1 MCADPTDGRRSRL
14 DEPRA
19 HKDDASGRR
28 PKHEPRI
35 GSNAPNRGLAAHAAG
50 AASDT
55 IAIVETVLVWATLQ
69 ARRLSISASGPTG
82 TGTSNS
88 GGNGSTSVHWVDNH
102 KPPKREQR
110 DTHATHTSGRAGA
123 HGHGRTFTHHQLP
136 APTTHPHPETRSQ
149 PARGEGDPSKFD
161 APRRECTH
169 PGRQGD
175 AESARASSPKGPP
188 GQWCSGANVD
198 ATKDQ

>member
-28 PKHEPRI
+28 PKHEPRS
-35 GSNAPNRGLAAHAAG
+35 GSNAPNTGLAAHAAG

-55 IAIVETVLVWATLQ
+55 IAILETVLVWATLQ

-123 HGHGRTFTHHQLP
+123 HGHGRTTTRRGTAGTECQNKGDQVP
-136 APTTHPHPETRSQ
+136 KSGRRSAKIREPSAKIWETECQSYGDQVPTL
-149 PARGEGDPSKFD
+149 GGPSAKIK
-161 APRRECTH
+161 RT
-169 PGRQGD
+169 
-175 AESARASSPKGPP
+175 
-188 GQWCSGANVD
+188 
-198 ATKDQ
+198 